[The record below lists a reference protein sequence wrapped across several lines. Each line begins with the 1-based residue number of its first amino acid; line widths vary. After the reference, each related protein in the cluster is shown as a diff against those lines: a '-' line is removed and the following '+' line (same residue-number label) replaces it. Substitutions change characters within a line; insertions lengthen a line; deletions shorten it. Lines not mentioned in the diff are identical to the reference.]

1 MVIQRKLIMLSA
13 MIENNTRKNGFDS
26 MNARLRFIEKVG
38 ILLTSKPLIKII

>member
-13 MIENNTRKNGFDS
+13 MIENITRNANLDWMNTRF
-26 MNARLRFIEKVG
+26 RFIEKVG

>member
-13 MIENNTRKNGFDS
+13 MIENKTRNTSFDWMS
-26 MNARLRFIEKVG
+26 TRFRFIEKVG